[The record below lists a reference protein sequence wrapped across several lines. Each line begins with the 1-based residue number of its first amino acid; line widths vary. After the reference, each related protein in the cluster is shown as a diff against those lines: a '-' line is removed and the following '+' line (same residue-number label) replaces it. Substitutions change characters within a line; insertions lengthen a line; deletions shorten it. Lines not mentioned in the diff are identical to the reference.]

1 MYVKYFLKKINY
13 NFLEIIFSYLLNILY
28 VEKLIFVVIFE
39 VKKFSYFFS
48 LINYLGVL
56 VIIILY

>member
-39 VKKFSYFFS
+39 VKKFAYFFS
-48 LINYLGVL
+48 LINYLGVF

>member
-1 MYVKYFLKKINY
+1 MYVKYFFKKINY
-13 NFLEIIFSYLLNILY
+13 NFLKIIFYYLLNILY

>member
-13 NFLEIIFSYLLNILY
+13 NFLEIIFCYLLNILY

>member
-13 NFLEIIFSYLLNILY
+13 NFLEIIFYYLLNILY

-48 LINYLGVL
+48 LINYLGAL

>member
-1 MYVKYFLKKINY
+1 MYVKYFFKKINY
-13 NFLEIIFSYLLNILY
+13 NFLKIIFYYLLNILY

-39 VKKFSYFFS
+39 RKKFSYFFS

>member
-1 MYVKYFLKKINY
+1 MYVKYFFKKINY

>member
-1 MYVKYFLKKINY
+1 MYVKYFFKKINY
-13 NFLEIIFSYLLNILY
+13 NFLEIIFYFYFIY
-28 VEKLIFVVIFE
+28 YMCEKLIFVVIFE

-48 LINYLGVL
+48 LIIYLDIL

>member
-48 LINYLGVL
+48 LIIYLDIL